1 MQEGWVSG
9 QDRSDGVRARRR
21 RNRALLIGGLL
32 VTSVCAAASVVAWND
47 LRVRQDAGER
57 YVRDM
62 SAGLARNL
70 ELTLGNLERAFTGIG
85 ADLDAI
91 RQRGPDTNGARADE
105 AVEGVLSRHP
115 DLQDLALVDAR
126 PAFAA
131 PRGPGAARLQAGDP
145 LPARDG
151 TGWVLPLALAVSD
164 APDGSPRWL
173 LGHLR
178 VASLHALL
186 RELDLGRNHSGT
198 ATFVHRNGQI
208 VTRSDPEDLYVGTDV
223 RASML
228 FTHGVNLADAGLL
241 EGRSD
246 LDGTRRLIGFRALAR
261 YPLIATV
268 GVGRDDLLAGWGT
281 FVAALATGGLLL
293 LLAWLAGMRML
304 VTGARRERALSADVA
319 RSAGTITD
327 LTARMRDVEAQYRY
341 LYERHPLP
349 ALVYDRDTL
358 RMLAVNDAAIAEY
371 GYPRDTFLALDAD
384 AVVVDMDGDDI
395 RHEVAR
401 EPAPHIGRR
410 FRHMRCDGSTFAVT
424 VYSSSLEFLGRPARL
439 VLVLDISDR
448 ERVEAERER
457 SEARFQMVARATS
470 DAIWDWDIGTG
481 TLWWNEGFTAQYGW
495 DWRRHAA
502 TIDQWS
508 ALLHPDDEVRVGRD
522 LDAALSSGATEWQA
536 QYRLRCENGTY
547 ASVEDRGMILRDAD
561 GQPVRAVGGMLDVT
575 RRRQDEADL
584 RLLRRAVEATE
595 NGIIIADVRAD
606 DQPIVYVNPAFSRI
620 TGYSAEDSIGRNCRF
635 LQGSERNQPALPAIR
650 DAIAQAHEVRVQ
662 LRNYRRDGS
671 PFWNE
676 LRMAPV
682 RDRDG
687 ALTHFVGI
695 LNDISERRRAEE
707 ALAHRATHDALTGLP
722 NRELVMVRL
731 AEAVAGAD
739 AGDGCVGLVFVD
751 LDDFKLIN
759 DSLGH
764 AIGDEV
770 LRTVGRRLRAA
781 LQPGDTVGRFGGD
794 EFVLVMNAADHDAV
808 ARATDGVFA
817 ALSQPMEIGAALL
830 QITPSIGYCRHPGD
844 GGDPELLLRHADQAM
859 YQAKQQG
866 RNCVVAY
873 RDEFGVRASERLVLV
888 SQLREA
894 LQAQQFVLAFQ
905 LQFDQQNRPVGMEA
919 LLRWRHPERGLLT
932 PDAFIAVCED
942 SGLIVPIGRWVLRE
956 AARHHQILAAHGWGH
971 LRIAVNVSAAQFQQ
985 GLVEDVLSVL
995 RDFELPDGV
1004 LELEL
1009 TESVV
1014 LASPDHVIRD
1024 MATLRKAGVCIAIDD
1039 FGTGYSSLAYLKRLP
1054 LHRVKLDRAFVQ
1066 DLGRDPDDE
1075 AICDAII
1082 RMAQRLGLCTT
1093 AEGVETELQWD
1104 WLAAHGCEELQG
1116 YLFARP
1122 APFEDVLARLDHADG
1137 A

>member
-1 MQEGWVSG
+1 MQDGEASG
-9 QDRSDGVRARRR
+9 EDRSDVARARRR

-32 VTSVCAAASVVAWND
+32 VASVCAAASVVAWND

-70 ELTLGNLERAFTGIG
+70 ELTLDNLDRAFTGIG

-91 RQRGPDTNGARADE
+91 RQRGPDTTDAGVDAT
-105 AVEGVLSRHP
+105 VQGVLSRHP

-126 PAFAA
+126 PGFAT
-131 PRGPGAARLQAGDP
+131 PVGPDGARLQAGEP
-145 LPARDG
+145 LPASDG
-151 TGWVLPLALAVSD
+151 AGWVLPLALAVSD

-178 VASLHALL
+178 VRPLHALL
-186 RELDLGRNHSGT
+186 RELDLGRSGT
-198 ATFVHRNGQI
+198 ATFVHRNGRI
-208 VTRSDPEDLYVGTDV
+208 VTRSDPADAFVGTDV
-223 RASML
+223 RQSIL
-228 FTHGVNLADAGLL
+228 FTQGVNLRQAGLL

-246 LDGTRRLIGFRALAR
+246 LDGTRRLIGYHALSR

-268 GVGRDDLLAGWGT
+268 GVGRDDLLAGWWT
-281 FVAALATGGLLL
+281 FVIALATGAGLL
-293 LLAWLAGMRML
+293 LLAWLFGLRML
-304 VTGARRERALSADVA
+304 VVGARRERALSADIA
-319 RSAGTITD
+319 RSAGAITD

-341 LYERHPLP
+341 LYEHHPLP
-349 ALVYDRDTL
+349 SLVYDRDTL
-358 RMLAVNDAAIAEY
+358 QMLAVNAAAIAEY
-371 GYPRDTFLALDAD
+371 GYALEQFLALTAD
-384 AVVVDMDGDDI
+384 AIVVDMDGDAI
-395 RHEVAR
+395 RREVAR
-401 EPAPHIGRR
+401 DPAPHIGRR
-410 FRHMRCDGSTFAVT
+410 FRHRRRDGSTFAVT
-424 VYSSSLEFLGRPARL
+424 VYSSSLQFLGRPARL
-439 VLVLDISDR
+439 VLVLDTSDR

-470 DAIWDWDIGTG
+470 DAIWDWDIATG
-481 TLWWNEGFTAQYGW
+481 SLWWNEGFTAQYGW
-495 DWRRHAA
+495 DWRRHAS

-508 ALLHPDDEVRVGRD
+508 ALLHPDDEARVGRD
-522 LDAALSSGATEWQA
+522 LDAALSSGATEWHA
-536 QYRLRCENGTY
+536 QYRLRCENGDY

-575 RRRQDEADL
+575 RRRRDEADL

-595 NGIIIADVRAD
+595 NGIIIADACAD

-620 TGYSAEDSIGRNCRF
+620 TGYAAEDSIGRNCRF
-635 LQGSERNQPALPAIR
+635 LQGDERDQPALPAIR
-650 DAIAQAHEVRVQ
+650 EAIEQAREVRVQ

-682 RDRDG
+682 RDQDG

-695 LNDISERRRAEE
+695 LNDITERRRAEE
-707 ALAHRATHDALTGLP
+707 SLAHRATHDELTGLP
-722 NRELVMVRL
+722 NRELVMECL
-731 AEAVAGAD
+731 AKAVARAD
-739 AGDGCVGLVFVD
+739 AADSCVGLVFVD

-764 AIGDEV
+764 ASGDEV
-770 LRTVGRRLRAA
+770 LRTVGRRLLGA

-794 EFVLVMNAADHDAV
+794 EFVLVMNAADRDAI
-808 ARATDGVFA
+808 ARATERVFD
-817 ALSQPMEIGAALL
+817 ALAQPMEIGAASL
-830 QITPSIGYCRHPGD
+830 QITSSVGYCRHPGD
-844 GGDPELLLRHADQAM
+844 GDDPAILLRHADQAM

-873 RDEFGVRASERLVLV
+873 REEFGVQASERLALV
-888 SQLREA
+888 SQLRDA
-894 LQAQQFVLAFQ
+894 LQAEQFALVFQ
-905 LQFDQQNRPVGMEA
+905 LQFDQQRRPVGMEA

-932 PDAFIAVCED
+932 PDAFIGVCED

-985 GLVEDVLSVL
+985 GLVDDVLSL
-995 RDFELPDGV
+995 IRMFQLPANA

-1014 LASPDHVIRD
+1014 MASPDNVIRD
-1024 MATLRKAGVCIAIDD
+1024 MATLRDAGVCIAIDD
-1039 FGTGYSSLAYLKRLP
+1039 FGTGDSSLAYLKRLP
-1054 LHRVKLDRAFVQ
+1054 LHRVKLDRSFVQ

-1093 AEGVETELQWD
+1093 AEGVETETQWR

-1122 APFEDVLARLDHADG
+1122 APFEDVLALLERPNAV
-1137 A
+1137 

>member
-1 MQEGWVSG
+1 M
-9 QDRSDGVRARRR
+9 DRSDGASARRR

-32 VTSVCAAASVVAWND
+32 VASLCVAASVVAWND

-57 YVRDM
+57 YVHDM

-70 ELTLGNLERAFTGIG
+70 ELTLGNLDRAFTGIG

-91 RQRGPDTNGARADE
+91 RQRGPDASGALADE
-105 AVEGVLSRHP
+105 TVQGVLARHP
-115 DLQDLALVDAR
+115 DLQDLALVDER
-126 PAFAA
+126 PGFAT
-131 PRGPGAARLQAGDP
+131 PPGADGARLQAGGP
-145 LPARDG
+145 LPAKDG
-151 TGWVLPLALAVSD
+151 DGWVVPLALAVSD
-164 APDGSPRWL
+164 GPDGSPRWL

-186 RELDLGRNHSGT
+186 RELDLGRTGT
-198 ATFVHRNGQI
+198 ATFVHRSGQI
-208 VTRSDPEDLYVGTDV
+208 VTRSDPGDRYVGTDV
-223 RASML
+223 RQSLL
-228 FTHGVNLADAGLL
+228 FTHGVNVADAGLL
-241 EGRSD
+241 KGHSD
-246 LDGTRRLIGFRALAR
+246 LDGTRRLIGFHALSR

-268 GVGRDDLLAGWGT
+268 GVGREELLAGWWA
-281 FVAALATGGLLL
+281 FVGALATGGLLL
-293 LLAWLAGMRML
+293 LLAWLTGLRML
-304 VTGARRERALSADVA
+304 VTGARRERALSADIA
-319 RSAGTITD
+319 RSAGAITH

-371 GYPRDTFLALDAD
+371 GYPRDAFLALDAD
-384 AVVVDMDGDDI
+384 AVVVDMDGDGI
-395 RHEVAR
+395 QHEVAGA
-401 EPAPHIGRR
+401 PASHVGRR
-410 FRHMRCDGSTFAVT
+410 FRHRRRDGSTFAVT
-424 VYSSSLEFLGRPARL
+424 VYSSNLRFLGRPARL
-439 VLVLDISDR
+439 VLVVDTSDR

-457 SEARFQMVARATS
+457 SEARFQMVVRATS
-470 DAIWDWDIGTG
+470 DAIWDWDIATG
-481 TLWWNEGFTAQYGW
+481 SVWWNDGFTTQYGW
-495 DWRRHAA
+495 DWRTHAS

-508 ALLHPDDEVRVGRD
+508 ALLHPDDEVRVRRD
-522 LDAALSSGATEWQA
+522 LDAALSSGATEWNA
-536 QYRLRCENGTY
+536 QYRLRCENGAY

-561 GQPVRAVGGMLDVT
+561 GQPVRAVGGVLDVT
-575 RRRQDEADL
+575 RRRRDEADL

-595 NGIIIADVRAD
+595 NGIVIADACAD

-620 TGYSAEDSIGRNCRF
+620 TGYTADDSIGRNCRF
-635 LQGSERNQPALPAIR
+635 LQGGERDQPALPAIR

-682 RDRDG
+682 RDQDG

-695 LNDISERRRAEE
+695 LNDITERRRAEE
-707 ALAHRATHDALTGLP
+707 TLAHRATHDELTGLP
-722 NRELVMVRL
+722 NRELVMERL
-731 AEAVAGAD
+731 AEAVTHAD
-739 AGDGCVGLVFVD
+739 ASGGCVGLAFVD

-764 AIGDEV
+764 ASGDEV

-794 EFVLVMNAADHDAV
+794 EFVLVMNATGRDAI
-808 ARATDGVFA
+808 ARAIDGVFA
-817 ALSQPMEIGAALL
+817 ALSQPMEIGAASL

-844 GGDPELLLRHADQAM
+844 GDDPALLLRHADQAM

-873 RDEFGVRASERLVLV
+873 RDEFGTQASERLALV
-888 SQLREA
+888 SQLRDA
-894 LQAQQFVLAFQ
+894 LQSDQFALAFQ
-905 LQFDQQNRPVGMEA
+905 LQFDQERRPVGMEA

-932 PDAFIAVCED
+932 PDAFISVCED

-956 AARHHQILAAHGWGH
+956 AARHHRILAAHGWGH
-971 LRIAVNVSAAQFQQ
+971 LRLAVNVSAAQFQQ
-985 GLVEDVLSVL
+985 GLVDDVLSVL
-995 RDFELPDGV
+995 QDFQLPAGI

-1014 LASPDHVIRD
+1014 MASPDNVIRD
-1024 MATLRKAGVCIAIDD
+1024 MATLRDAGVCIAIDD

-1054 LHRVKLDRAFVQ
+1054 LHRVKLDRSFVQ

-1082 RMAQRLGLCTT
+1082 RMAQRLGLGTT
-1093 AEGVETELQWD
+1093 AEGVETDLQWT

-1116 YLFARP
+1116 YLFACP
-1122 APFEDVLARLDHADG
+1122 APFGDVLALLERSG
-1137 A
+1137 AP